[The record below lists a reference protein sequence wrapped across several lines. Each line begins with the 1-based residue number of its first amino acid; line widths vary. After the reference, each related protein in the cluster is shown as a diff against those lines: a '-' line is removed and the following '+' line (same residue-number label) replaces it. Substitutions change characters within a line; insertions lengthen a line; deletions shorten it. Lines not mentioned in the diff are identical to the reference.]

1 MYNAA
6 KKQQLLVQRDRQD
19 DDDQNYGQD
28 EQQDASLTPRTLL
41 VVTRLLEVDMGTP
54 RRVVCNLHVLF
65 DDIELRSL
73 LMHHMR
79 NIAEQLVELAHALLD
94 IPDLGLALDD
104 HVLLKVDLFL
114 VRQPQLFLLLLLA
127 KVAACSLFARRLR
140 VESRTCRLR
149 RGLFLLECGFLQV
162 LELLEGC
169 SELALELGLCELLR
183 RLGRVSNNTACVY
196 GAVYIRRRLAMW

>member
-1 MYNAA
+1 M
-6 KKQQLLVQRDRQD
+6 
-19 DDDQNYGQD
+19 
-28 EQQDASLTPRTLL
+28 SP
-41 VVTRLLEVDMGTP
+41 P
-54 RRVVCNLHVLF
+54 RRVVRNLDVLF
-65 DDIELRSL
+65 DNVELRSL

-79 NIAEQLVELAHALLD
+79 HIAEQLVQLAHALLD

-104 HVLLKVDLFL
+104 HVLLEVDFFL

-162 LELLEGC
+162 LELLEGG

-183 RLGRVSNNTACVY
+183 RLCRVSICAACAC
-196 GAVYIRRRLAMW
+196 GGVYIRRRLAIW